1 MRRLHVIEGFDR
13 MGGEVYFRKDKFAH
27 DPELLEAYECGKK
40 DGWRCAMKEL
50 EHDDYGERRH
60 YGYGSVPPMYREHE
74 RGVRMP
80 EDDELMYRRRR
91 RANGE
96 FY

>member
-1 MRRLHVIEGFDR
+1 MRKLHVIDNYDR
-13 MGGEVYFRKDKFAH
+13 VGGEVYFRKSKFAH

-40 DGWRCAMKEL
+40 DGWRCAMEEL
-50 EHDDYGERRH
+50 EEGGYAERRH
-60 YGYGSVPPMYREHE
+60 YGHGSMPPMYREHDH
-74 RGVRMP
+74 VRMP
-80 EDDELMYRRRR
+80 EDDEVMYRRRR